1 MFADYEVTYA
11 DCAFHRLD
19 SGKVAVGVQL
29 STRSRIDDVHVSYGP
44 YAVIS
49 GLYDVAAGSIRQSV
63 PVVAADIVQ
72 TARPGTKLIIIR
84 SSSGS
89 FMRKRSLEKEIGLLA
104 AGRGIEVK
112 LSHKP
117 RLYRVVPDL
126 LRITND
132 AIERGS
138 TVIAAV

>member
-1 MFADYEVTYA
+1 MFAEHEVTYA
-11 DCAFHRLD
+11 DCAFHPLD
-19 SGKVAVGVQL
+19 SGQVAVGVQL
-29 STRSRIDDVHVSYGP
+29 STRSRIDDMHVRYEP
-44 YAVIS
+44 YTVIS

-63 PVVAADIVQ
+63 TVVAADIIR

-89 FMRKRSLEKEIGLLA
+89 FMRKRSLESEIGLLA

-126 LRITND
+126 LRLAND
-132 AIERGS
+132 AIVRGS